1 LILGKTWSWTSKL
14 RVEHADKQMRLVT
27 TLLSAVLI
35 GCDAP
40 PTAPSSSPPPPP
52 SPFAK
57 IAGDYALTIE
67 LLDGTCTGFPHA
79 LRVRLYDAKVLDPSH
94 SHSYAK
100 ARVSGG
106 GFSEP
111 VDIGWFYPLVPPG
124 NSHFRFEWNT
134 NDDASGFDYA
144 EPLPDSSELVFS
156 AKGSVTLIEST
167 ISGTL
172 QGGAF
177 VLKDG
182 VRVANCGGS
191 HRVTFVRRAG

>member
-1 LILGKTWSWTSKL
+1 MQ
-14 RVEHADKQMRLVT
+14 RCLVNIVLV
-27 TLLSAVLI
+27 LLLAALL

-40 PTAPSSSPPPPP
+40 PTAPSSLPPPPP
-52 SPFAK
+52 SLFAK
-57 IAGDYALTIE
+57 IVGDYALAIE
-67 LLDGTCTGFPHA
+67 LLDGTCAGFPHA

-100 ARVSGG
+100 ASVSGG

-111 VDIGWFYPLVPPG
+111 VDIGWFYPLVPP
-124 NSHFRFEWNT
+124 SDSQFRFEWNT

-156 AKGSVTLIEST
+156 AKGSATLIEST

-172 QGGAF
+172 EGRAF
-177 VLKDG
+177 VFKDG

-191 HRVTFVRRAG
+191 HRVTFVRQSR